1 MKSTPFYAKETMARM
16 CATSLLLVFGILLG
30 LSHLSLS
37 QNWATFQQKHITST
51 SNINCVTIMNNNIY
65 IVGGQCKER
74 NTFIISSATTV
85 KAICS
90 GASTDKN
97 VLSTTRFQL
106 NTCIRSA
113 TAPRPCPY
121 SSRAETNAICVK
133 CEKRLPVH
141 FVGIGRC

>member
-1 MKSTPFYAKETMARM
+1 M
-16 CATSLLLVFGILLG
+16 CAKSLLLVFGILLG

-37 QNWATFQQKHITST
+37 QNWPTFQQKHIS
-51 SNINCVTIMNNNIY
+51 SNPTIVCNSIMNNNIY

-85 KAICS
+85 RAICS
-90 GASTDKN
+90 GASTDRN

-113 TAPRPCPY
+113 IVPRPCPY
-121 SSRAETNAICVK
+121 TSRPETNVICVK
-133 CEKRLPVH
+133 CENRLPVH
-141 FVGIGRC
+141 FVGIGSC